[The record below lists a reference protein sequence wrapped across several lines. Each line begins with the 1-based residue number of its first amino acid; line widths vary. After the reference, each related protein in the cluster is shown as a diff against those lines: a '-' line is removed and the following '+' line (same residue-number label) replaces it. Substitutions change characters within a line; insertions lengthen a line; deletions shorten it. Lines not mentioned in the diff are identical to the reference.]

1 MLVVIYTQL
10 ACPILLLQPPLRHT
24 VHLDQPAHTSKMSS
38 TMTLTMPALPQ
49 PRLSTIPCCPSCGND
64 LSLSFIP
71 KDPQADSQA
80 PALAAAQKQIQDLE
94 AQVRLLNQKATAAV
108 DRWADYEDELSKLKA
123 ELSRRNNST
132 ANARPQ
138 TPTLRETP
146 SSPATN
152 STVGSPSAAVTSF
165 ASAASSR
172 ISAYLSRK
180 STPNLKAPQQPGH
193 QSSLSTSSL
202 LPAGPAAGSPGH
214 QSSRS
219 TSSLAPP
226 RTPGGNNNA
235 PPTPLT
241 PLTLSLSGGKVTWTP
256 GHSPA
261 PSSDDLLEA
270 LTREQQ
276 LRLAAEGKLN
286 DSSKEIEDLSV
297 TLFEQA
303 NEMVATER
311 RARARLEE
319 RVGELERR
327 EGEKKRRLER
337 LEQAMGRIERARALL
352 NSGGDGSVAEK
363 RVSA

>member
-1 MLVVIYTQL
+1 
-10 ACPILLLQPPLRHT
+10 
-24 VHLDQPAHTSKMSS
+24 
-38 TMTLTMPALPQ
+38 MTLTMPALPQ

-64 LSLSFIP
+64 LSLSFMP
-71 KDPQADSQA
+71 KELSGDAQ
-80 PALAAAQKQIQDLE
+80 PALTAAQKQIEDLQ

-108 DRWADYEDELSKLKA
+108 DRWADYEDELGKLKT
-123 ELSRRNNST
+123 ELNKRNNSAAT
-132 ANARPQ
+132 ASTRPK

-146 SSPATN
+146 SSP

-180 STPNLKAPQQPGH
+180 STPNLKAQQPGGH

-202 LPAGPAAGSPGH
+202 FPAAGSSNSPGH

-226 RTPGGNNNA
+226 RTPGG
-235 PPTPLT
+235 T
-241 PLTLSLSGGKVTWTP
+241 PLTLQLSGGKVTWTP

-303 NEMVATER
+303 NEMVASER

-352 NSGGDGSVAEK
+352 DGGGGLEK

>member
-1 MLVVIYTQL
+1 
-10 ACPILLLQPPLRHT
+10 
-24 VHLDQPAHTSKMSS
+24 
-38 TMTLTMPALPQ
+38 MTLTMPALPQ

-71 KDPQADSQA
+71 KDPAADAQS
-80 PALAAAQKQIQDLE
+80 PALTAAQKQIEDLE

-108 DRWADYEDELSKLKA
+108 DRWADYEDELGKLKA
-123 ELSRRNNST
+123 ELRKRNNST
-132 ANARPQ
+132 PAATARPQ

-180 STPNLKAPQQPGH
+180 STPNLKAQQPGAGH

-202 LPAGPAAGSPGH
+202 LPAGPPAASPGH

-226 RTPGGNNNA
+226 RTPGG
-235 PPTPLT
+235 T

-327 EGEKKRRLER
+327 ENEKKRRLER

>member
-1 MLVVIYTQL
+1 
-10 ACPILLLQPPLRHT
+10 
-24 VHLDQPAHTSKMSS
+24 
-38 TMTLTMPALPQ
+38 MTLTMPALPQ

-71 KDPQADSQA
+71 KDLHADAQS
-80 PALAAAQKQIQDLE
+80 PALTAAQKQIEDLE

-108 DRWADYEDELSKLKA
+108 DRWADYEDELGKLKA
-123 ELSRRNNST
+123 ELSRRNNS
-132 ANARPQ
+132 ASAARPQ

-180 STPNLKAPQQPGH
+180 STPNLKAQQPGGH

-202 LPAGPAAGSPGH
+202 LPQPAGPAAGTPGH

-226 RTPGGNNNA
+226 RTPGGSGGNG
-235 PPTPLT
+235 PPPPLT

-303 NEMVATER
+303 NEMVASER

-352 NSGGDGSVAEK
+352 NGGSDSGAEK
-363 RVSA
+363 RASA

>member
-1 MLVVIYTQL
+1 
-10 ACPILLLQPPLRHT
+10 
-24 VHLDQPAHTSKMSS
+24 MSS

-49 PRLSTIPCCPSCGND
+49 PRLSAIPCCPSCGND
-64 LSLSFIP
+64 LSLSFMP
-71 KDPQADSQA
+71 KELSGSGDAQ
-80 PALAAAQKQIQDLE
+80 PALTAAQKQIEDLQ

-108 DRWADYEDELSKLKA
+108 DRWADYEDELGKLKA
-123 ELSRRNNST
+123 ELNKRNNS
-132 ANARPQ
+132 AAARPQ

-146 SSPATN
+146 SSPMTN

-180 STPNLKAPQQPGH
+180 STPNLKAQQSPGGH

-202 LPAGPAAGSPGH
+202 LPTAGAGNMANSPGH

-219 TSSLAPP
+219 TSSLVPP
-226 RTPGGNNNA
+226 RTPGG
-235 PPTPLT
+235 T
-241 PLTLSLSGGKVTWTP
+241 PLTLSLSSGKVTWTP

-352 NSGGDGSVAEK
+352 DGSSGTEK

>member
-1 MLVVIYTQL
+1 
-10 ACPILLLQPPLRHT
+10 
-24 VHLDQPAHTSKMSS
+24 
-38 TMTLTMPALPQ
+38 MTLTMPALPQ

-71 KDPQADSQA
+71 KDLHADAPS
-80 PALAAAQKQIQDLE
+80 PALTAAQKQIQDLE

-108 DRWADYEDELSKLKA
+108 DRWADYEDELSKLKT
-123 ELSRRNNST
+123 ELKKRNNS
-132 ANARPQ
+132 APAARPQ

-180 STPNLKAPQQPGH
+180 STPNLKAQQPTGH

-202 LPAGPAAGSPGH
+202 LPAGPAASSPGH

-226 RTPGGNNNA
+226 RTPGGTGSSG
-235 PPTPLT
+235 PPPPLT

-352 NSGGDGSVAEK
+352 EGGKDGSPAEK

>member
-1 MLVVIYTQL
+1 
-10 ACPILLLQPPLRHT
+10 
-24 VHLDQPAHTSKMSS
+24 
-38 TMTLTMPALPQ
+38 MTLTMPVLPQ

-71 KDPQADSQA
+71 KDPTAAAAAAADSQPS
-80 PALAAAQKQIQDLE
+80 PALTAAQKQIEDLE
-94 AQVRLLNQKATAAV
+94 AQVRLLNAKATAAV
-108 DRWADYEDELSKLKA
+108 DRWADYEDELGKLKA
-123 ELSRRNNST
+123 ELRRRNNST
-132 ANARPQ
+132 PAAGTAARPQ

-146 SSPATN
+146 SPPAASN
-152 STVGSPSAAVTSF
+152 STVGSPTAAMTSF

-180 STPNLKAPQQPGH
+180 STPNLKAPQHPGH

-202 LPAGPAAGSPGH
+202 LPQLAVGPPAGTPGH

-226 RTPGGNNNA
+226 RTPGGSTANKQQQQQ
-235 PPTPLT
+235 PSTPLT

-352 NSGGDGSVAEK
+352 NSGAEASVAEK

>member
-1 MLVVIYTQL
+1 
-10 ACPILLLQPPLRHT
+10 
-24 VHLDQPAHTSKMSS
+24 
-38 TMTLTMPALPQ
+38 MTLTMPALPQ

-71 KDPQADSQA
+71 KDLSTPDAQAT
-80 PALAAAQKQIQDLE
+80 ALTAAQKQIEDLE

-108 DRWADYEDELSKLKA
+108 DRWADYEDELGKLKT

-132 ANARPQ
+132 VSAPAAGRPQ

-152 STVGSPSAAVTSF
+152 STLGSPSAAVTSF

-180 STPNLKAPQQPGH
+180 STPNLKAQQGH

-202 LPAGPAAGSPGH
+202 LPQPAGPPAGSPGH

-226 RTPGGNNNA
+226 RTPGGGNNNG
-235 PPTPLT
+235 PPAPLT

-303 NEMVATER
+303 NEMVASER

-352 NSGGDGSVAEK
+352 NGSGDAAGAEK
-363 RVSA
+363 RASA

>member
-1 MLVVIYTQL
+1 
-10 ACPILLLQPPLRHT
+10 
-24 VHLDQPAHTSKMSS
+24 MSS

-49 PRLSTIPCCPSCGND
+49 PRLSTIPCCPSCGDD

-71 KDPQADSQA
+71 KDPHADAQT
-80 PALAAAQKQIQDLE
+80 PALAAAQKQIEDLE

-108 DRWADYEDELSKLKA
+108 DRWADYEDELGKLKA
-123 ELSRRNNST
+123 ELRKRNNSVPS

-152 STVGSPSAAVTSF
+152 STVGSPGAAVTSF

-180 STPNLKAPQQPGH
+180 STPNLKAQQQPAGH

-202 LPAGPAAGSPGH
+202 LPAGGLAAAVGGSPGH

-226 RTPGGNNNA
+226 RTPGGGAAA

-327 EGEKKRRLER
+327 ESEKKRRLER

-352 NSGGDGSVAEK
+352 NSGGEANVAEK
-363 RVSA
+363 RASA

>member
-1 MLVVIYTQL
+1 
-10 ACPILLLQPPLRHT
+10 
-24 VHLDQPAHTSKMSS
+24 MSS
-38 TMTLTMPALPQ
+38 TMTMTMPALPQ

-64 LSLSFIP
+64 LSLSFMP
-71 KDPQADSQA
+71 KELSGDAQ
-80 PALAAAQKQIQDLE
+80 PALTAAQKQIEDLQ

-108 DRWADYEDELSKLKA
+108 DRWADYEDELGKLKT
-123 ELSRRNNST
+123 ELNKRNNSAVT
-132 ANARPQ
+132 ASTRPQ

-146 SSPATN
+146 SSPSTVG
-152 STVGSPSAAVTSF
+152 TVGSPSAAVTSF

-180 STPNLKAPQQPGH
+180 STPNLKAQQPAGH

-202 LPAGPAAGSPGH
+202 LPGAGLGSANSPGH

-226 RTPGGNNNA
+226 RTPGG
-235 PPTPLT
+235 T
-241 PLTLSLSGGKVTWTP
+241 PLTLQLSGGKVTWTP

-303 NEMVATER
+303 NEMVASER

-352 NSGGDGSVAEK
+352 DGGGGLEK

>member
-1 MLVVIYTQL
+1 
-10 ACPILLLQPPLRHT
+10 
-24 VHLDQPAHTSKMSS
+24 
-38 TMTLTMPALPQ
+38 MTLTMSALPQ

-64 LSLSFIP
+64 LSLSFVP
-71 KDPQADSQA
+71 KDPTIDSQSSA
-80 PALAAAQKQIQDLE
+80 SALIAAQKQIEDLE

-108 DRWADYEDELSKLKA
+108 DRWADYEDELGKLKA
-123 ELSRRNNST
+123 ELRRRNNST
-132 ANARPQ
+132 PAANTRPQ

-152 STVGSPSAAVTSF
+152 STLGSPSAAVTSF

-180 STPNLKAPQQPGH
+180 STPNLKAQQPAAGH

-202 LPAGPAAGSPGH
+202 IPAGLPPAGPGH

-226 RTPGGNNNA
+226 RTPGG
-235 PPTPLT
+235 T

-327 EGEKKRRLER
+327 ENEKKRRLER

-352 NSGGDGSVAEK
+352 NSGGEGGVAEK

>member
-1 MLVVIYTQL
+1 
-10 ACPILLLQPPLRHT
+10 
-24 VHLDQPAHTSKMSS
+24 
-38 TMTLTMPALPQ
+38 MTLTMPALPQ

-71 KDPQADSQA
+71 KDLSTPDAQIT
-80 PALAAAQKQIQDLE
+80 ALTAAQKQIEDLE

-108 DRWADYEDELSKLKA
+108 DRWADYEDELGKLKS
-123 ELSRRNNST
+123 ELKRRNNS
-132 ANARPQ
+132 APAPAARPQ

-152 STVGSPSAAVTSF
+152 STLGSPSAAVTSF

-180 STPNLKAPQQPGH
+180 STPNLKAQQGH

-202 LPAGPAAGSPGH
+202 LPAPAGPAAGSPGH

-226 RTPGGNNNA
+226 RTPGGNNNG
-235 PPTPLT
+235 PPPPLT

-303 NEMVATER
+303 NEMVASER

-352 NSGGDGSVAEK
+352 NGAGDGSSGADK

>member
-1 MLVVIYTQL
+1 
-10 ACPILLLQPPLRHT
+10 
-24 VHLDQPAHTSKMSS
+24 
-38 TMTLTMPALPQ
+38 MTLTMPALPQ

-71 KDPQADSQA
+71 KDLQPDAPS
-80 PALAAAQKQIQDLE
+80 PALTAAQKQIEDLE

-108 DRWADYEDELSKLKA
+108 DRWADYEDELGKLKS
-123 ELSRRNNST
+123 ELKRRNNST
-132 ANARPQ
+132 GAARPQ

-180 STPNLKAPQQPGH
+180 STPNLKAQQPSGH

-202 LPAGPAAGSPGH
+202 LPQPAGPAAGSPGH

-226 RTPGGNNNA
+226 RTPGGNGGG
-235 PPTPLT
+235 PPPPLT

-303 NEMVATER
+303 NEMVASER

-352 NSGGDGSVAEK
+352 NGSSDGSGAEK
-363 RVSA
+363 RASA

>member
-1 MLVVIYTQL
+1 
-10 ACPILLLQPPLRHT
+10 
-24 VHLDQPAHTSKMSS
+24 MSS

-71 KDPQADSQA
+71 KDLSTPDAQAS
-80 PALAAAQKQIQDLE
+80 ALTAAQKQIEDLE

-108 DRWADYEDELSKLKA
+108 DRWADYEDELGKLKS
-123 ELSRRNNST
+123 ELKKRNNS
-132 ANARPQ
+132 APAARPQ

-152 STVGSPSAAVTSF
+152 SSLGSPSAAVTSF

-180 STPNLKAPQQPGH
+180 STPNLKAQQGH

-202 LPAGPAAGSPGH
+202 LPQPAGPAAGSPGH

-226 RTPGGNNNA
+226 RTPGGSGSKR
-235 PPTPLT
+235 PPPPLT

-303 NEMVATER
+303 NEMVASER

-352 NSGGDGSVAEK
+352 NGASDGNATEK

>member
-1 MLVVIYTQL
+1 
-10 ACPILLLQPPLRHT
+10 
-24 VHLDQPAHTSKMSS
+24 
-38 TMTLTMPALPQ
+38 MTLTMPALPQ

-71 KDPQADSQA
+71 KDLSTDAQAT
-80 PALAAAQKQIQDLE
+80 ALAAAQKQIEDLE

-108 DRWADYEDELSKLKA
+108 DRWADYEDELGKLKA
-123 ELSRRNNST
+123 ELGRRSNS
-132 ANARPQ
+132 AGAARPQ

-180 STPNLKAPQQPGH
+180 STPNLKAQQQGH

-202 LPAGPAAGSPGH
+202 LPAPAGPPAGSPGH

-226 RTPGGNNNA
+226 RTPGSAAA
-235 PPTPLT
+235 PPPRTPLT

-303 NEMVATER
+303 NEMVASER

-352 NSGGDGSVAEK
+352 DGGGGGAAEK

>member
-1 MLVVIYTQL
+1 M
-10 ACPILLLQPPLRHT
+10 
-24 VHLDQPAHTSKMSS
+24 
-38 TMTLTMPALPQ
+38 TMPALPQ

-71 KDPQADSQA
+71 KDPTADTQSA
-80 PALAAAQKQIQDLE
+80 ALAAAQKQIEDLE

-108 DRWADYEDELSKLKA
+108 DRWADYEDELGKLKA
-123 ELSRRNNST
+123 ELKRRST
-132 ANARPQ
+132 SSNTPVAAARPQ

-152 STVGSPSAAVTSF
+152 STVSSPSAAVTSF

-180 STPNLKAPQQPGH
+180 STPNLKAQQQAAGH

-202 LPAGPAAGSPGH
+202 LPAAAPVAGSPGH

-226 RTPGGNNNA
+226 RTPGGPGSNNNSNNNNNNNR
-235 PPTPLT
+235 PSTPQT

-286 DSSKEIEDLSV
+286 DSSREIEDLSV

-327 EGEKKRRLER
+327 EREKKRRLER

-352 NSGGDGSVAEK
+352 NGGAEGNVAEK
-363 RVSA
+363 RISA

>member
-1 MLVVIYTQL
+1 
-10 ACPILLLQPPLRHT
+10 
-24 VHLDQPAHTSKMSS
+24 
-38 TMTLTMPALPQ
+38 MTLTMPALPQ

-71 KDPQADSQA
+71 KDLSTPDAQAA
-80 PALAAAQKQIQDLE
+80 ALTAAQKQIEDLE

-108 DRWADYEDELSKLKA
+108 DRWADYEDELGKLKS
-123 ELSRRNNST
+123 ELSKRNNSV
-132 ANARPQ
+132 ARPQ
-138 TPTLRETP
+138 TPVLQTP

-180 STPNLKAPQQPGH
+180 STPNLKAQPGH

-202 LPAGPAAGSPGH
+202 LPTPTGPPAGSPGH

-226 RTPGGNNNA
+226 RTPGG
-235 PPTPLT
+235 T

-276 LRLAAEGKLN
+276 MRLAAEGKLN

-303 NEMVATER
+303 NEMVASER

-352 NSGGDGSVAEK
+352 NGGSDGAEK

>member
-1 MLVVIYTQL
+1 
-10 ACPILLLQPPLRHT
+10 
-24 VHLDQPAHTSKMSS
+24 
-38 TMTLTMPALPQ
+38 MTLTMPALPQ

-71 KDPQADSQA
+71 KDLSTPDAQAS
-80 PALAAAQKQIQDLE
+80 ALTAAQKQIEDLE

-108 DRWADYEDELSKLKA
+108 DRWADYEDELGKLKA

-132 ANARPQ
+132 ASAPAAGRPQ

-152 STVGSPSAAVTSF
+152 STLGSPSAAVTSF

-180 STPNLKAPQQPGH
+180 STPNLKAQQGH

-202 LPAGPAAGSPGH
+202 LPQPAGPPAGSPGH

-226 RTPGGNNNA
+226 RTPGGNG
-235 PPTPLT
+235 PPPPPLT

-303 NEMVATER
+303 NEMVASER

-352 NSGGDGSVAEK
+352 NGGADANGAEK
-363 RVSA
+363 RASA

>member
-1 MLVVIYTQL
+1 
-10 ACPILLLQPPLRHT
+10 
-24 VHLDQPAHTSKMSS
+24 
-38 TMTLTMPALPQ
+38 MTLTMPALPQ

-71 KDPQADSQA
+71 KDLSNPDAQAS
-80 PALAAAQKQIQDLE
+80 ALTAAQKQIEDLE

-108 DRWADYEDELSKLKA
+108 DRWADYEDELGKLKS
-123 ELSRRNNST
+123 ELSRRNNS
-132 ANARPQ
+132 ASAARPQ

-180 STPNLKAPQQPGH
+180 STPNLKAAQQQQGH

-202 LPAGPAAGSPGH
+202 LPQPAGPAAGSPGH

-226 RTPGGNNNA
+226 RTPGGGG
-235 PPTPLT
+235 PPPPPRTPLT

-303 NEMVATER
+303 NEMVASER

-352 NSGGDGSVAEK
+352 DGGSGGSEK
-363 RVSA
+363 RASA

>member
-1 MLVVIYTQL
+1 
-10 ACPILLLQPPLRHT
+10 
-24 VHLDQPAHTSKMSS
+24 
-38 TMTLTMPALPQ
+38 MTLTMPALPQ
-49 PRLSTIPCCPSCGND
+49 PRLSTIPCCPSCGDD

-71 KDPQADSQA
+71 KDLSTPDAQAS
-80 PALAAAQKQIQDLE
+80 ALTAAQKQIEDLE

-108 DRWADYEDELSKLKA
+108 DRWADYEDELGKLKS
-123 ELSRRNNST
+123 ELKRRNNS
-132 ANARPQ
+132 APAARPQ

-152 STVGSPSAAVTSF
+152 STLGSPSAAVTSF

-180 STPNLKAPQQPGH
+180 STPNLKAQQGH

-202 LPAGPAAGSPGH
+202 LPQPAGPAAGSPGH

-226 RTPGGNNNA
+226 RTPGGNGSNG
-235 PPTPLT
+235 PPPPLT

-303 NEMVATER
+303 NEMVASER

-352 NSGGDGSVAEK
+352 DGSNGGSSGVEK

>member
-1 MLVVIYTQL
+1 
-10 ACPILLLQPPLRHT
+10 
-24 VHLDQPAHTSKMSS
+24 MSS

-71 KDPQADSQA
+71 KDLSSDTHG
-80 PALAAAQKQIQDLE
+80 ALTAAQKQIEDLQ

-108 DRWADYEDELSKLKA
+108 DRWADYEDELGKLKS
-123 ELSRRNNST
+123 ELSKRNNSASAVT
-132 ANARPQ
+132 ASTRPQ

-146 SSPATN
+146 SSPTN
-152 STVGSPSAAVTSF
+152 TTSSLGSPSAAVTSF

-180 STPNLKAPQQPGH
+180 STPNLKAQQPSGH

-202 LPAGPAAGSPGH
+202 LPGGSPAPSPGH

-219 TSSLAPP
+219 TSSLVPP
-226 RTPGGNNNA
+226 RTPGGG
-235 PPTPLT
+235 

-352 NSGGDGSVAEK
+352 DGTRSEAEK

>member
-1 MLVVIYTQL
+1 
-10 ACPILLLQPPLRHT
+10 
-24 VHLDQPAHTSKMSS
+24 
-38 TMTLTMPALPQ
+38 MTLTMPALPQ

-71 KDPQADSQA
+71 KDLSTDAAQAT
-80 PALAAAQKQIQDLE
+80 ALTAAQKQIEDLE

-108 DRWADYEDELSKLKA
+108 DRWADYEDELGKLKA
-123 ELSRRNNST
+123 ELSRRNNSAAS

-180 STPNLKAPQQPGH
+180 STPNLKAQQPGH

-202 LPAGPAAGSPGH
+202 LPAPAGPPAGSPGH

-226 RTPGGNNNA
+226 RTPGSA
-235 PPTPLT
+235 PPPRTPLT
-241 PLTLSLSGGKVTWTP
+241 PLTLSLSAGKVTWTP

-303 NEMVATER
+303 NEMVASER

-352 NSGGDGSVAEK
+352 DGSGGGAEK

>member
-1 MLVVIYTQL
+1 
-10 ACPILLLQPPLRHT
+10 
-24 VHLDQPAHTSKMSS
+24 MSS

-71 KDPQADSQA
+71 KDPSADAQSL
-80 PALAAAQKQIQDLE
+80 ALTAAQKQIQDLE

-108 DRWADYEDELSKLKA
+108 DRWADYEDELGKLKA
-123 ELSRRNNST
+123 ELRKRNNST
-132 ANARPQ
+132 PAANSNPRPQ

-152 STVGSPSAAVTSF
+152 SSVGSPGAAVTSF

-180 STPNLKAPQQPGH
+180 STPNLKAQQPAAGH

-202 LPAGPAAGSPGH
+202 LPAGTPPAASPGH

-226 RTPGGNNNA
+226 RTPGG
-235 PPTPLT
+235 T

-327 EGEKKRRLER
+327 ENEKKRRLER

-352 NSGGDGSVAEK
+352 NSGADASVAEK